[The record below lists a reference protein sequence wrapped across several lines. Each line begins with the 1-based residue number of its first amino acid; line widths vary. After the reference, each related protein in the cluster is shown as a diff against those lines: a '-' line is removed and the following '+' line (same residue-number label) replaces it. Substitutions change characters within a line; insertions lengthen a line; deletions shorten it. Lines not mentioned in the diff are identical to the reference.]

1 MFSENARKHR
11 ASVNERQKNDTLPA
25 PVSGAEPEPVYAT
38 PHSSLW
44 SIFVKLWKYGLSVF
58 MLFFVTL
65 SCYPAVNSAIVS
77 KSKGAW
83 GGKLYCMVISIQIHK
98 DKYSS

>member
-1 MFSENARKHR
+1 MYLLISETARKHR

-25 PVSGAEPEPVYAT
+25 PIPGGEPEPVFAT

-44 SIFVKLWKYGLSVF
+44 SIFIKLWKYGLSVF
-58 MLFFVTL
+58 LLFFVTL

-77 KSKGAW
+77 VSSKGAW
-83 GGKLYCMVISIQIHK
+83 KGKTVI
-98 DKYSS
+98 